1 MFGIKGKWW
10 EENYPSKIAS
20 CFNEY
25 WGYPAD
31 SEIEERIMKP
41 DVNKIRIIIGWI
53 YVYLFLGLA
62 VVRTMTVGNFIVLL
76 ILAIISFFLDIWN
89 RKGL

>member
-1 MFGIKGKWW
+1 MLL
-10 EENYPSKIAS
+10 
-20 CFNEY
+20 
-25 WGYPAD
+25 
-31 SEIEERIMKP
+31 EIEERIMKP
-41 DVNKIRIIIGWI
+41 DMNKIRIIIGWI